1 MSVTPK
7 LKSYEEAQ
15 IKHLIN
21 NVDSELMKSAIKT
34 SIDILGTVLLEA
46 DDENCD
52 SVSTRALWTAIMAS
66 DGYDSEAFIVSI
78 LADYFTEEK
87 NPKTLNLT
95 VPYNLL
101 SAAKTLAED
110 KVDAEFY
117 GRLSGLLSK
126 YQAIAVYRSMHRLAN
141 IITYPPINQSMILD
155 EVSYVKNLD
164 MTPTLYA
171 LYDLVYTQAFNIV
184 SLMDN
189 DYLCDEE
196 DLDLNDEDLDERPTN
211 FIGDSEIL
219 KSEDIDK
226 LEEDTKK
233 QNFEKVKD
241 IIFSIS
247 DDESIDEAIAK
258 EFNIADGGI
267 ITLPKENIN
276 YIGLWKIFVAQNRV
290 TPLDWVAHFD
300 LKSDIRWAAKT
311 KNVENTIKVIMDELK
326 DGSLL
331 TLHRRIAEKLGISE
345 NEYVFIPYFGDTVY
359 HGNHGFI
366 SHHTGEVITLSNV
379 DWATTYTFVK
389 N

>member
-126 YQAIAVYRSMHRLAN
+126 YQAIAVYRSMYRLAN
-141 IITYPPINQSMILD
+141 IIMYPPINQSMILD

-211 FIGDSEIL
+211 FIRDSEIL

-267 ITLPKENIN
+267 ITLPKENIS
-276 YIGLWKIFVAQNRV
+276 YISLWKMFVAQNEV
-290 TPLDWVAHFD
+290 KPLDWITHFD

-366 SHHTGEVITLSNV
+366 SHNTGEVITLSNV
-379 DWATTYTFVK
+379 DWDTTYTFVK

>member
-21 NVDSELMKSAIKT
+21 NVDSELMKSAINT

-110 KVDAEFY
+110 KIDAEFY

-126 YQAIAVYRSMHRLAN
+126 YQAIAVYRSMYRLGN
-141 IITYPPINQSMILD
+141 IITYPPINQSMILN

-189 DYLCDEE
+189 DYLCDDE
-196 DLDLNDEDLDERPTN
+196 DLDSDDEELDERPTN
-211 FIGDSEIL
+211 EIRGSEII
-219 KSEDIDK
+219 KSK
-226 LEEDTKK
+226 LEEDKKK

-241 IIFSIS
+241 IIFNIS
-247 DDESIDEAIAK
+247 DDESIDEAVAK
-258 EFNIADGGI
+258 EFNIAEGGI
-267 ITLPKENIN
+267 IILPKENIS
-276 YIGLWKIFVAQNRV
+276 YIRLWKMFVAQNEV
-290 TPLDWVAHFD
+290 KPLDWIAHFD

-311 KNVENTIKVIMDELK
+311 KNVENTIKVIVDELK

-331 TLHRRIAEKLGISE
+331 TLHRRIAEKLGVSE
-345 NEYVFIPYFGDTVY
+345 NECVFIPYFGYTVY

-366 SHHTGEVITLSNV
+366 SHNTGEVITLSNV
-379 DWATTYTFVK
+379 DWATTLHSLK
-389 N
+389 IK

>member
-7 LKSYEEAQ
+7 FKSYEEAQ

-21 NVDSELMKSAIKT
+21 NVDSELMKSAINT

-95 VPYNLL
+95 VPYNLI

-110 KVDAEFY
+110 KIDAEFY

-126 YQAIAVYRSMHRLAN
+126 YQAIAVYRSMYRLAN

-171 LYDLVYTQAFNIV
+171 LYDLVHTQAFNIV

-189 DYLCDEE
+189 DYLCD
-196 DLDLNDEDLDERPTN
+196 DEDLDSDDEELNERPTN
-211 FIGDSEIL
+211 EIKGSEII
-219 KSEDIDK
+219 KSK
-226 LEEDTKK
+226 LEEDKKK

-241 IIFSIS
+241 IIFNIS
-247 DDESIDEAIAK
+247 DDESIDEAVAK
-258 EFNIADGGI
+258 EFNIAEGGI
-267 ITLPKENIN
+267 IILPKENIS
-276 YIGLWKIFVAQNRV
+276 YIRLWKMFVAQNEV
-290 TPLDWVAHFD
+290 KPLDWITHFD

-331 TLHRRIAEKLGISE
+331 TLHRRVAEKLGVSE

-366 SHHTGEVITLSNV
+366 SHNTGEVITLYNV
-379 DWATTYTFVK
+379 DWATTYASIK

>member
-15 IKHLIN
+15 INHLIN

-52 SVSTRALWTAIMAS
+52 SVSTRTLWTAIMAS
-66 DGYDSEAFIVSI
+66 DGYDSEAFIVAI

-87 NPKTLNLT
+87 NPKALNLT
-95 VPYNLL
+95 VPYNLV

-126 YQAIAVYRSMHRLAN
+126 YQAIAVYRSMYRLAN

-189 DYLCDEE
+189 DYLLDEE
-196 DLDLNDEDLDERPTN
+196 DLDLDDEELDERPTKE
-211 FIGDSEIL
+211 IGD
-219 KSEDIDK
+219 
-226 LEEDTKK
+226 LEEDKKK

-241 IIFSIS
+241 IIFNIS
-247 DDESIDEAIAK
+247 DDESIDEAVAK

-267 ITLPKENIN
+267 ITLPKENIS
-276 YIGLWKIFVAQNRV
+276 YIRLWKMFVAQNEV
-290 TPLDWVAHFD
+290 KPLDWIAHFD

-311 KNVENTIKVIMDELK
+311 KNVENTIKVIIDELK
-326 DGSLL
+326 EGSLL
-331 TLHRRIAEKLGISE
+331 TLHRRIAEKLGVSE

-359 HGNHGFI
+359 HGNYGFV
-366 SHHTGEVITLSNV
+366 SHNTGEVITLCNV
-379 DWATTYTFVK
+379 DWATTYASIK